1 MRAIVGITM
10 GLILLTVA
18 GMILWEIAP
27 TLLALPEMSQDGSN
41 FGASQA
47 VARPMLILLGSVLL
61 SGALA
66 CAVGLKEAVTG
77 EVAARLIMLTFASLA
92 LFVLCSLWLVA
103 RLMLM
108 QPS

>member
-1 MRAIVGITM
+1 
-10 GLILLTVA
+10 
-18 GMILWEIAP
+18 
-27 TLLALPEMSQDGSN
+27 
-41 FGASQA
+41 
-47 VARPMLILLGSVLL
+47 
-61 SGALA
+61 
-66 CAVGLKEAVTG
+66 LKEAVTG